1 MRWFGA
7 AGLVM
12 ASTLAIVA
20 QTVLLQR
27 ELTRVMPGMSFAP
40 VWPTVRKVGIATLG
54 MGAAVAAGWHLLRN
68 PDAGKMRDVLALFS
82 LIFAGAGVYALLLWQ
97 LKIEGREELSA
108 LWQKV
113 IRKLK

>member
-1 MRWFGA
+1 
-7 AGLVM
+7 
-12 ASTLAIVA
+12 
-20 QTVLLQR
+20 
-27 ELTRVMPGMSFAP
+27 
-40 VWPTVRKVGIATLG
+40 
-54 MGAAVAAGWHLLRN
+54 
-68 PDAGKMRDVLALFS
+68 MRDALALFS